1 MDGPQATSAAEL
13 SSAPEPLSLSP
24 ETDSSNSYSIAET
37 RNLNVPVV
45 HVDSGLYFCWASVT
59 HLLLCYI

>member
-1 MDGPQATSAAEL
+1 MDGLQGTSAAEL

-37 RNLNVPVV
+37 RNLNVPIV
-45 HVDSGLYFCWASVT
+45 HVDSGLYFC
-59 HLLLCYI
+59 